1 MATALKTQSKTKSKS
16 QSKAQLKTKA
26 LTGKKAAASKSGS
39 SGSGSTKSGTTKRV
53 STKSNTTKNGTSKAA
68 ATASSGRKS
77 SRNGFHP
84 GTYTVPRGHVSI
96 AVPPFWYLHQTNDDI
111 QVESEASETTVIVSA
126 YQRKRGIGPLDARD
140 YLQHFL
146 ETAPVRS
153 RLESGG
159 TRRDA
164 GARFRDPEGDNWL
177 VRFLSNGDTLVLATC
192 HSNRPL
198 NSREGKTGAAVLA
211 SVKLKAKG

>member
-1 MATALKTQSKTKSKS
+1 MATASKTQSKTKSKS

-26 LTGKKAAASKSGS
+26 VTGKKSAASK
-39 SGSGSTKSGTTKRV
+39 SGSTKSGTTKRG
-53 STKSNTTKNGTSKAA
+53 STKRGATRNGTSKAA
-68 ATASSGRKS
+68 ATALARSGRKS
-77 SRNGFHP
+77 TRNGFHP

-198 NSREGKTGAAVLA
+198 TSREGKTGAAVLA
-211 SVKLKAKG
+211 SVKLKARG